1 MTLKLESRLPRE
13 GRNNNNLR
21 YADNNSLMV
30 ESKEE
35 LKSLLVRVKE
45 RVKKLA

>member
-21 YADNNSLMV
+21 YADHNTLMV
-30 ESKEE
+30 ESKED

-45 RVKKLA
+45 SVKNLA